1 MKNVIEKL
9 KEYSNQID
17 LSNRFDFIVDPSD
30 SIFTESETQSLLSE
44 KTLFDQNVRL
54 KWILKEKY
62 FYFWAN
68 IYLQRG
74 HNYIEY

>member
-54 KWILKEKY
+54 KCSKKTIWYHRRFRKIQ
-62 FYFWAN
+62 N
-68 IYLQRG
+68 SV
-74 HNYIEY
+74 